1 MFMKKSIRFRAAHAF
16 PMLFFFSVLCFA
28 QETVYRIDIVGI
40 NRTVHKNW
48 LSIPKTA
55 DYTVY
60 WDIYR
65 KTTSG
70 WTLADLQSL
79 DRFRV
84 ICKSGSSVRTVDVPE
99 NYATFAGCRV
109 RERYNFIIECVKNRT
124 VVTVSDTAW
133 VVTGR
138 PVQDRQIAFSNRLT
152 AQGPSDKSKWHHWF
166 PFNGRIPLAAI
177 GKGVIFDQSSN
188 AGKVSFHL
196 IWDFFLAGLVVWLVF
211 CHGRLRLNKIFPMD
225 KNTLVF
231 HGLDENYKNR
241 ESKVFRNM
249 LNDWRNRGTEVV
261 STLLNEIDDRNWD
274 LYSTV
279 RIVKAGLEK
288 HNRMK
293 DIHGSELLKDI
304 ERSIENRASSEL
316 EQLKR
321 KTFVEWLWN
330 LGTLAPLLGLFG
342 TVTGISQSFGV
353 LSSLQED
360 ISQKELMNKLAGGI
374 HEALWTTI
382 EGLIV
387 GICFMLLYYFYQ
399 TKLTWIYSKWEDIY
413 TFVSEKL

>member
-1 MFMKKSIRFRAAHAF
+1 MSTKKKIRFKTIHVV
-16 PMLFFFSVLCFA
+16 PVLFLFSVLCFA
-28 QETVYRIDIVGI
+28 QETAYRIDIVGI

-60 WDIYR
+60 WDLYR
-65 KTTSG
+65 KTASG
-70 WTLADLQSL
+70 WAAADLQVF
-79 DRFRV
+79 DRYRV
-84 ICKSGSSVRTVDVPE
+84 TCKSGSSVRAVDVQA
-99 NYATFAGCRV
+99 NYATFDGCKAG
-109 RERYNFIIECVKNRT
+109 ERYYFTIECIKNQS
-124 VVTVSDTAW
+124 VVVVSDTAW
-133 VVTGR
+133 AVTGK
-138 PVQDRQIAFSNRLT
+138 PAKDRRMSFSYRLT
-152 AQGPSDKSKWHHWF
+152 AQGPPEKSKWHHWF
-166 PFNGRIPLAAI
+166 PLNGRIPLALI
-177 GKGVIFDQSSN
+177 GKGLIFDQSSN

-225 KNTLVF
+225 KNTLIF

-241 ESKVFRNM
+241 ESKLFRNL
-249 LNDWRNRGTEVV
+249 LNDWKNRGTEVV
-261 STLLNEIDDRNWD
+261 STLLKQIDERNWNS
-274 LYSTV
+274 YPTV
-279 RIVKAGLEK
+279 RIVKAGLER
-288 HNRMK
+288 HNKIK
-293 DIHGSELLKDI
+293 DIHGGELLKDI

-330 LGTLAPLLGLFG
+330 LGTLSPLLGLFG

-382 EGLIV
+382 EGLMV

-399 TKLTWIYSKWEDIY
+399 TKLNWIYSKWEDIY
-413 TFVSEKL
+413 TFVAEKL